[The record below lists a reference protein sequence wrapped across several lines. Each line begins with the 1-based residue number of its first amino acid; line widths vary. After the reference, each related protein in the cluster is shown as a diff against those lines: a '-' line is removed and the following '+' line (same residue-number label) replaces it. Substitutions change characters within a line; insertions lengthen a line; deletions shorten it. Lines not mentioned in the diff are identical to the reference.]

1 MTNYRLGLTGYPLGH
16 SLSPKLHNAALV
28 KAGLAGA
35 YALYPVPPGD
45 AAGLAALLARM
56 RAGELHG
63 LNVTIPHKQAVMP
76 LLDELTPTAQ
86 AIGAVNTIFN
96 GQWSM
101 VNSQLPITN
110 LQTPVPSSQLPA
122 PIIGD
127 NTDAPG
133 FLRDVRRFMGDDF
146 GRRPSALI
154 LGAGGSARAVTFA
167 LANQGWA
174 VAVAARRLPQAEDL
188 VASLAGHVVGSLTA
202 VSLTPAALRG
212 LTPGLLVNTTPV
224 GMAPHVAA
232 SPWPEELAL
241 PETAVYDLVYNPRQT
256 NLVRAAR
263 AAGLPVTTGLG
274 MLMEQAALAFTRWT
288 GVEVD
293 FRALEIGD

>member
-16 SLSPKLHNAALV
+16 SLSPKLHNAALA

-45 AAGLAALLARM
+45 AAGLAALLARL

-76 LLDELTPTAQ
+76 LLDGLTPVAK
-86 AIGAVNTIFN
+86 AVGAVNAVFN

-101 VNSQLPITN
+101 VNSQLSISIPQFP
-110 LQTPVPSSQLPA
+110 LFLL
-122 PIIGD
+122 GD

-133 FLRDVRRFMGDDF
+133 FLRDVRRFMGDGF

-154 LGAGGSARAVTFA
+154 LGAGGSARAVAFA
-167 LANQGWA
+167 LANEGWA
-174 VAVAARRLPQAEDL
+174 VTVAARRLAQAEDL
-188 VASLAGHVVGSLTA
+188 AASLAVHVAGSLTA
-202 VSLTPAALRG
+202 VPLTVDGLRG
-212 LTPGLLVNTTPV
+212 LAPGLLVNTTPV
-224 GMAPHVAA
+224 GMAPAIDA
-232 SPWPEELAL
+232 SPWPQALAL
-241 PETAVYDLVYNPRQT
+241 PETAVYDLVYNPRET
-256 NLVRAAR
+256 KLVRAAR
-263 AAGLPVTTGLG
+263 AAGLPATTGLG
-274 MLMEQAALAFTRWT
+274 MLIEQAALAFTRWT

-293 FRALEIGD
+293 FGSLEIRD